1 MLKTLFMW
9 FFVYIPALLVWIGF
23 FMGLFGYGFEYV

>member
-9 FFVYIPALLVWIGF
+9 FFVYIPAFLMWIAIIAGV
-23 FMGLFGYGFEYV
+23 LGYEL